1 MILVDM
7 NQCMISNLMMQ
18 LKNNDDELDED
29 MVRHMVLSSLKSY
42 KKKFTEEYGQMI
54 LCYDSKHYWR
64 KQVFPY
70 YKQNRKK
77 DRQKSKFDWNK
88 IFDCLNKIRDEIRDN
103 FPFIVIE
110 VYGAEAD
117 DVIAIL
123 CKYQSI
129 RNISLQKQNRTPEK
143 TLVLSGDKD
152 FIQLQKYPSVS
163 QFNPLQ
169 KKFVTGIDP
178 KMYVKEH
185 IIKGDR
191 SDGIPNFL
199 SPDDT
204 FVEGKRQKPIS
215 IKNIDKWI
223 QRDPETYCNEEQL
236 RNYHRNKKLVDLDQ
250 IPEDI
255 EKNIINSFAELIS
268 KKRSKVNFDYFY
280 RNKLFSLM
288 TELEDFND

>member
-18 LKNNDDELDED
+18 LKNDDGELDENL
-29 MVRHMVLSSLKSY
+29 VRHMVLASLKSY
-42 KKKFTEEYGQMI
+42 KKKFSEEYGKMV

-64 KQVFPY
+64 KQVFPH

-77 DRQKSKFDWNK
+77 DRQKSKLDWNK
-88 IFDCLNKIRDEIRDN
+88 IFDCLNKIRDEIREN
-103 FPFIVIE
+103 FPYIVIE

-123 CKYQSI
+123 CKYQAI
-129 RNISLQKQNRTPEK
+129 INISLQKNNKSPEK

-169 KKFVTGIDP
+169 KKFITGIDP

-204 FVEGKRQKPIS
+204 FVEGKRQRPIS
-215 IKNIDKWI
+215 LKNIDKWI
-223 QRDPETYCNEEQL
+223 HRDPESYCTEEQL
-236 RNYHRNKKLVDLDQ
+236 RNYHRNKQLVDLDQ
-250 IPEDI
+250 IPENI
-255 EKNIINSFAELIS
+255 EKSIIQNFAELT
-268 KKRSKVNFDYFY
+268 KQKRSKVNFDYFY
-280 RNKLFSLM
+280 KNKLFTLM
-288 TELEDFND
+288 NELEDFND

>member
-1 MILVDM
+1 
-7 NQCMISNLMMQ
+7 MMQ

-169 KKFVTGIDP
+169 KKFVTVIDP

>member
-1 MILVDM
+1 
-7 NQCMISNLMMQ
+7 MMQ

>member
-29 MVRHMVLSSLKSY
+29 MVRHMVLSSLKAY

-255 EKNIINSFAELIS
+255 EKDIINSFAELIS

-280 RNKLFSLM
+280 KNKLFSLM

>member
-18 LKNNDDELDED
+18 LKNDDGELDESL
-29 MVRHMVLSSLKSY
+29 VRHMVLASLRSY
-42 KKKFTEEYGQMI
+42 KKKFSEEYGKMV

-70 YKQNRKK
+70 YKQNRKR
-77 DRQKSKFDWNK
+77 DRQKSKLDWNK

-103 FPFIVIE
+103 FPYIVIE

-117 DVIAIL
+117 DVIAVL
-123 CKYQSI
+123 CKYQAI
-129 RNISLQKQNRTPEK
+129 INISLQKNNKGPEK

-169 KKFVTGIDP
+169 KKFITGIDP

-204 FVEGKRQKPIS
+204 FVEGKRQRPIS
-215 IKNIDKWI
+215 LKNIDKWI
-223 QRDPETYCNEEQL
+223 HKNPESYCTEEQL
-236 RNYHRNKKLVDLDQ
+236 RNYHRNKQLVDLDQ
-250 IPEDI
+250 IPETL
-255 EKNIINSFAELIS
+255 EKSIIQSFAELA
-268 KKRSKVNFDYFY
+268 KHKRSKVNFDYFY
-280 RNKLFSLM
+280 KNKLFTLM
-288 TELEDFND
+288 NELEDFND

>member
-1 MILVDM
+1 M

-255 EKNIINSFAELIS
+255 EKDIINSFAELIS

-280 RNKLFSLM
+280 KNKLFSLM

>member
-1 MILVDM
+1 
-7 NQCMISNLMMQ
+7 MMQ
-18 LKNNDDELDED
+18 LKNDDGELDEG

-42 KKKFTEEYGQMI
+42 KKKFSEEYGQMI

-64 KQVFPY
+64 KEVFPH

-77 DRQKSKFDWNK
+77 DREKSKFDWNK
-88 IFDCLNKIRDEIRDN
+88 IFECLNKIRDEIRDN

-110 VYGAEAD
+110 VQGAEAD

-129 RNISLQKQNRTPEK
+129 RNISLQKQNKSLEK

-215 IKNIDKWI
+215 LKNIDKWI
-223 QRDPETYCNEEQL
+223 QRDPESYCNDEQL
-236 RNYHRNKKLVDLDQ
+236 RNYHRNKILVDLDQ
-250 IPEDI
+250 IPEDL
-255 EKNIINSFAELIS
+255 EKNIIKSFSDLIS
-268 KKRSKVNFDYFY
+268 KKRNQVNFDYFY
-280 RNKLFSLM
+280 KNKLFTLM